1 MSTTMTIRIEPE
13 LKDRLDLLATATQR
27 SKSFL
32 AAEAIRD
39 FIELNEWQVS
49 EIQAAIKEA
58 DNEEFAS
65 ESEVSGTFSKWMP
78 DAG

>member
-13 LKDRLDLLATATQR
+13 LKQRLDQLAEATHR

-39 FIELNEWQVS
+39 FIELNEWQIQ
-49 EIQAAIKEA
+49 EIKDAVKEA
-58 DNEEFAS
+58 DNGDFANDQD
-65 ESEVSGTFSKWMP
+65 VNKTFAKWGAN
-78 DAG
+78 AG